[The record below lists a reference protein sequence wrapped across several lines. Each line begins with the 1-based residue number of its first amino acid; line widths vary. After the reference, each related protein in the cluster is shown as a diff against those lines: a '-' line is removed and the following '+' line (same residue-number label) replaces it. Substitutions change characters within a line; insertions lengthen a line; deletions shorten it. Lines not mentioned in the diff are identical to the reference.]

1 MSDAIGATGATNLT
15 NQKETMKTFIL
26 GVAAAAA
33 IATPL
38 VASATA
44 ANAATTCQNVPTT
57 TGPATFHATQPSG
70 GGGNWDHTFS
80 VGVATDGGFTG
91 TNVIT
96 GLDAGQTVTVNETVS
111 GQITDTNND
120 GIKEV
125 TLAAVRPNGFYTFNW
140 SVTDAPMNGKIDS
153 MTDGTVSYVTAQN
166 WNGGELPITFTAPV
180 FDTAETCT
188 TTTDPVVEKD
198 NHGEY
203 VSGAAHAGVKGNA
216 LAVIAKDKTKVGP
229 YPG

>member
-1 MSDAIGATGATNLT
+1 M
-15 NQKETMKTFIL
+15 
-26 GVAAAAA
+26 
-33 IATPL
+33 
-38 VASATA
+38 
-44 ANAATTCQNVPTT
+44 PTT

-70 GGGNWDHTFS
+70 GGGNWVHTFS
-80 VGVATDGGFTG
+80 VNVASDGGFTG

-111 GQITDTNND
+111 GQITDKNND

-125 TLAAVRPNGFYTFNW
+125 TLAAIRDSGFYTFNW

-153 MTDGTVSYVTAQN
+153 MTDGTVSYVTALD
-166 WNGGELPITFTAPV
+166 WTGGELPITFTAPV
-180 FDTAETCT
+180 FATPT
-188 TTTDPVVEKD
+188 TQVCTTDPVVDKD

-203 VSGAAHAGVKGNA
+203 VSGAAHAGVKGKD
-216 LAVIAKDKTKVGP
+216 LAAIAKDKTKVGP